1 MRHTRR
7 NGLVTLMATG
17 GALAVAAGY
26 AHADSEANG
35 AAAGSPGLISG
46 NAVQLPV
53 DVPVNVCG
61 NTVNVVGLLN
71 PAAGNTCANKGGGHQ
86 HKDRPGTARGGEAG
100 SGHGKGTTGGSHT
113 DGGGASADGAAVGS
127 PGVISGNGIQLPVD
141 LPVNISGNSV
151 GVVGILNPTFGNA
164 SSNGGGKPPV
174 TPEKPA
180 KPVKPAEP
188 TAPLPEEDEPVAPV
202 PAPADQAPAPEP
214 QLTTE
219 ALAETGAGAGLLGIG
234 APAALGLVLG
244 GGLLYRRSRAA
255 ADRA

>member
-17 GALAVAAGY
+17 GALVLSAGY
-26 AHADSEANG
+26 AHADSDAAG
-35 AAAGSPGLISG
+35 AAVESPGLISG

-71 PAAGNTCANKGGGHQ
+71 PAAGNTCQNKGGGHQ
-86 HKDRPGTARGGEAG
+86 HKDRPGTSHGGHAG
-100 SGHGKGTTGGSHT
+100 SGGSANGSGSSH
-113 DGGGASADGAAVGS
+113 GGGGSADGAAVKS

-151 GVVGILNPTFGNA
+151 GVVGILNPAFGNA
-164 SSNGGGKPPV
+164 SSNGGSKPPV
-174 TPEKPA
+174 TPTKPT

-188 TAPLPEEDEPVAPV
+188 VAPPEHDEPVPV

-214 QLTTE
+214 QTSSTS
-219 ALAETGAGAGLLGIG
+219 LAETGAGAGLIGVG
-234 APAALGLVLG
+234 APAALGLMLG
-244 GGLLYRRSRAA
+244 GGLLYRRFRPA
-255 ADRA
+255 ADRT